1 MTPCHRKLQGWSGLE
16 LQSPSNI
23 KACMWSFHVLRLY
36 TVSVIIVL
44 LKKHNAKLCTK
55 FYNRTK
61 ADHQL
66 FFQDFFL
73 HDNCFANRC
82 RAMRPNKEQL
92 PAGVLLHELGAVSS
106 VVRQVSAA
114 EHPAGPVHA
123 SHLRVRHNDGQ
134 QTAGVRVERRV

>member
-1 MTPCHRKLQGWSGLE
+1 MFLG
-16 LQSPSNI
+16 
-23 KACMWSFHVLRLY
+23 LY

-44 LKKHNAKLCTK
+44 LKNTMPNFVPNFITELKLTIN
-55 FYNRTK
+55 YSSRI
-61 ADHQL
+61 
-66 FFQDFFL
+66 FFL

-82 RAMRPNKEQL
+82 RAMRPSKEQL